1 MNLFLIIY
9 IDDGLILE
17 DNHYKQ
23 RSDGEAKSFYK
34 REGQEEF
41 ATFVD
46 PLPNPSLRKVEAR
59 MALEPKFTDLDQK
72 MSAGDSSSAVFI
84 GTVH

>member
-23 RSDGEAKSFYK
+23 RNDEAKSFYK